1 MPKRLFQTEARKLL
15 EEYLNRKI
23 KRLPAFRRRYARAFL
38 SRQRKRS
45 LIKRRR
51 KNMQLTE
58 VKIVADSSADTLTL
72 GDFPFAVAPLKMIS
86 SKKEYVDDKNLDVEQ
101 MLDELAQNDEKV
113 GSSCP
118 SPEDWISC
126 FGDAKYVF
134 CFTITSG
141 LSGSYNSARIAK
153 KDYEEKYPDRKVH
166 IVDSLSTGPETVVL
180 IEKVKELILAGRT
193 FEEVSK
199 SVDEYQKTTGL
210 VFMLKSLRNLKN
222 NGRVNPIVAKVVGV
236 LGIKIIG
243 EASEKGELKS
253 LVKHKSERTLFM
265 KLLECMKDKG
275 YKGGK
280 VRIGHCRNEKD
291 SLRLQAQILQEYPNA
306 DVSIYKLRGLCS
318 FYAEIGGVLVGF
330 EG

>member
-1 MPKRLFQTEARKLL
+1 
-15 EEYLNRKI
+15 
-23 KRLPAFRRRYARAFL
+23 
-38 SRQRKRS
+38 
-45 LIKRRR
+45 
-51 KNMQLTE
+51 MQLTE
-58 VKIVADSSADTLTL
+58 VKIIADSSADTLTL
-72 GDFPFAVAPLKMIS
+72 GDFPFAAAPLKIIS

-101 MLDELAQNDEKV
+101 MLDELALNEEKV

-118 SPEDWISC
+118 SPEDWIKS

-134 CFTITSG
+134 CVTITSG
-141 LSGSYNSARIAK
+141 LSGSYNSAKIAK

-166 IVDSLSTGPETVVL
+166 IVDSLSAGPELLVL
-180 IEKVKELILAGRT
+180 IEKLQELILAGHT

-199 SVDEYQKTTGL
+199 SIDEYQKTTGL
-210 VFMLKSLRNLKN
+210 VFMLKSLRNFKN
-222 NGRVNPIVAKVVGV
+222 NGRVSPIVAKVVGV

-243 EASEKGELKS
+243 EASEKGELKP
-253 LVKHKSERTLFM
+253 LAKHKSERTLFM
-265 KLLECMKDKG
+265 KLLGCMKTKG

-280 VRIGHCRNEKD
+280 VRIGHCRNQAYAQLLKD
-291 SLRLQAQILQEYPNA
+291 QILKEFPVA

>member
-1 MPKRLFQTEARKLL
+1 
-15 EEYLNRKI
+15 
-23 KRLPAFRRRYARAFL
+23 
-38 SRQRKRS
+38 
-45 LIKRRR
+45 
-51 KNMQLTE
+51 MQLNE

-72 GDFPFAVAPLKMIS
+72 GEFPFAVAPLKMIS
-86 SKKEYVDDKNLDVEQ
+86 SKKEYVDDANLDVEQ
-101 MLDELAQNDEKV
+101 MLDELELNDEKV
-113 GSSCP
+113 SSSCP
-118 SPEDWISC
+118 SPEDWINA

-141 LSGSYNSARIAK
+141 LSGSCNSARIAK

-166 IVDSLSTGPETVVL
+166 IVDSLSTGPEIVVL
-180 IEKVKELILAGRT
+180 IEKVKELILAGHS
-193 FEEVSK
+193 FEEVATA
-199 SVDEYQKTTGL
+199 VDEYQKKTGL

-243 EASEKGELKS
+243 EASEKGELKP
-253 LVKHKSERTLFM
+253 LIKHKSERTLFA

-275 YKGGK
+275 YKGGR

-291 SLRLQAQILQEYPNA
+291 ATMLKEQILKEYPSA
-306 DVSIYKLRGLCS
+306 DVVSYKLRGLCS

>member
-1 MPKRLFQTEARKLL
+1 
-15 EEYLNRKI
+15 
-23 KRLPAFRRRYARAFL
+23 
-38 SRQRKRS
+38 
-45 LIKRRR
+45 
-51 KNMQLTE
+51 
-58 VKIVADSSADTLTL
+58 
-72 GDFPFAVAPLKMIS
+72 
-86 SKKEYVDDKNLDVEQ
+86 
-101 MLDELAQNDEKV
+101 MLDELALNDEKV

-118 SPEDWISC
+118 SPEDWVNT

-141 LSGSYNSARIAK
+141 LSGSYNSAKIAK

-180 IEKVKELILAGRT
+180 IEKVKELILAGQT

-199 SVDEYQKTTGL
+199 AVDEYQKTTGL
-210 VFMLKSLRNLKN
+210 VFMLRSLRNLKN

-243 EASEKGELKS
+243 EASEKGDLKP
-253 LVKHKSERTLFM
+253 LVKHKSERTLFS
-265 KLLECMKDKG
+265 KLLECMKNKG
-275 YKGGK
+275 YRGGK

-291 SLRLQAQILQEYPNA
+291 GAQLKEQILKEYPCA

>member
-1 MPKRLFQTEARKLL
+1 
-15 EEYLNRKI
+15 
-23 KRLPAFRRRYARAFL
+23 
-38 SRQRKRS
+38 
-45 LIKRRR
+45 
-51 KNMQLTE
+51 MQLNE

-72 GDFPFAVAPLKMIS
+72 GEFPFAVAPLKMIS
-86 SKKEYVDDKNLDVEQ
+86 SKKEYVDDANLDVEQ
-101 MLDELAQNDEKV
+101 MLDELELNDEKV
-113 GSSCP
+113 SSSCP
-118 SPEDWISC
+118 SPEDWINA

-141 LSGSYNSARIAK
+141 LSGSCNSARIAK

-166 IVDSLSTGPETVVL
+166 IVDSLSTGPEIVVL
-180 IEKVKELILAGRT
+180 IEKVKELILAGHS
-193 FEEVSK
+193 FEEVANA
-199 SVDEYQKTTGL
+199 VDAYQKKTGL

-243 EASEKGELKS
+243 EASEKGELKP
-253 LVKHKSERTLFM
+253 LIKHKSERTLFV

-275 YKGGK
+275 YKGGR

-291 SLRLQAQILQEYPNA
+291 ATMLKEQILKEYPSA
-306 DVSIYKLRGLCS
+306 DVVSYKLRGLCS